1 MDNGRIL
8 VMDDEKDI
16 RYILTKMLNL
26 LYYEGEVASNGSE
39 AIALFKNA
47 MSINKPFN
55 SVIMDLKVAD
65 GMGGEDAINLLL
77 ELYPGTKIIL
87 CSGSI
92 SDQIMVDYR
101 TYGISAVIRKPFIM
115 KDLISALHVVN

>member
-1 MDNGRIL
+1 
-8 VMDDEKDI
+8 
-16 RYILTKMLNL
+16 MLNL
-26 LYYEGEVASNGSE
+26 LYYEVEDASNGIK
-39 AIALFKNA
+39 AVALFKNA